1 MDSRKQILLGIV
13 VISVFILLVALT
25 AFVYS
30 LSSEGERV
38 PSLLVPFLQYH
49 VQFMVLMGLFG
60 VLAGLTAYHLL
71 NLTLE
76 QEKKV
81 VKTNVDIIMK
91 FLGPDEQEVVE
102 LLRKKE
108 GRTTQSEISRLPG
121 MTRLKAH
128 RIVKKLAARGLVHV
142 ERDRKI
148 NIVRL
153 VDELRGVSA

>member
-13 VISVFILLVALT
+13 VISVFVLLVALLV
-25 AFVYS
+25 FVYS
-30 LSSEGERV
+30 LSAEGERV
-38 PSLLVPFLQYH
+38 PLLLVPFLQYH
-49 VQFMVLMGLFG
+49 VHFMVLMALFG